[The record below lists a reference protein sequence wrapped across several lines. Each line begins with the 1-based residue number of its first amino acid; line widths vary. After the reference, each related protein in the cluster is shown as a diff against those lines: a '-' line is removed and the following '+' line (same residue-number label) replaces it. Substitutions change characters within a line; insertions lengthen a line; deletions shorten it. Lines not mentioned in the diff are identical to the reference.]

1 MNRKYSKVEDSFHQN
16 VSFKENSMILIT
28 NDLFDIAWRLR
39 AINDDYRVYYN
50 VEKGRYEV
58 HSSNKNTL
66 EFVVP
71 YDQLDAR
78 TVEYARYSRV
88 ENAERIFAEMEKHNA
103 KLGKEASS

>member
-1 MNRKYSKVEDSFHQN
+1 
-16 VSFKENSMILIT
+16 MILVT

-39 AINDDYRVYYN
+39 AVNDDYRLYYN
-50 VEKGRYEV
+50 VAKNRYEV
-58 HSSNKNTL
+58 HSFAKKTL

-88 ENAERIFAEMEKHNA
+88 ENAERIFAEIDEHNA
-103 KLGKEASS
+103 KLEQGA